1 MYVTGSLPVP
11 PELVRAIG
19 VPTILYP
26 RLSPVIVNDDDAAVK
41 VNEAVPVCAPWV
53 AVTTHVPA
61 AVAVSDD
68 ALTAHPSVVVA

>member
-19 VPTILYP
+19 VPTSLYP

-61 AVAVSDD
+61 AVAVSDESVT
-68 ALTAHPSVVVA
+68 LHPVPDVA